1 MRPVTR
7 TVLIRGLGLLLALA
21 TLPALTACSSAD
33 KLPAACLDNKPESG
47 RCRAA
52 FTRYWFDERAG
63 TCKAFIWGGC
73 GGTVPFETLEDCHAQ
88 CMPGQ
93 PLPELDAAKKQI
105 FPAVDPAVEKARA
118 EAAAKAA
125 APGTTE
131 PAATPYAP

>member
-1 MRPVTR
+1 MRPHPRSVLTR
-7 TVLIRGLGLLLALA
+7 CLGLLLALSV
-21 TLPALTACSSAD
+21 LPVLTACSSAN

-73 GGTVPFETLEDCHAQ
+73 GGTVPFETLEACHAQ

-93 PLPELDAAKKQI
+93 PLPELDSAKKQI

-125 APGTTE
+125 GQGAGE